1 MGHSMKPIHY
11 LVAFNCL
18 NHSAFAGSRVLVA
31 LYAVFLGESPTMVGF
46 LVGLFAVVPMVG
58 SVPLGRMADRRR
70 AREPLLAMATLSAA
84 GILASALW
92 QHSAA
97 LMLTGSVVGAS
108 YIALNIICAA
118 LAGRHGDS
126 QQRPINFTW
135 LGLGT
140 SAANTLGPLAA
151 GFAIDHIGFREAA
164 LLMAALPLLSLPL
177 LLLGKVPEQDA
188 QPAPAKP
195 GVRRGRPTE
204 LLLHPGMF
212 PVYLMGVYFMLG
224 WDIFLVMTPVY
235 GKQLGVSASEIGT
248 IIATYSVAVFV
259 MRLFA
264 GPMART
270 FTPWQAMLLSLALT
284 ALLCILYGFLTHV
297 WLLIACAF
305 LMGACQSFAAPM
317 AQTAL
322 FEISPR
328 ARYSEA
334 MGLRMSLGMACQF
347 VLPLIAGVLA
357 DFVGV
362 QAIFW
367 IVGVAMLAG
376 GWVYRGFWRNPPK
389 SG

>member
-1 MGHSMKPIHY
+1 MKPIHY

-18 NHSAFAGSRVLVA
+18 NHSAFSGSRVLVA

-46 LVGLFAVVPMVG
+46 LIGLFAVVPIVS
-58 SVPLGRMADRRR
+58 SVPMGRMADRRR
-70 AREPLLAMATLSAA
+70 AREPLLLFILVSAA
-84 GILASALW
+84 GILISALW
-92 QHSAA
+92 QHSLA
-97 LMLTGSVVGAS
+97 LMITGSVVGAS
-108 YIALNIICAA
+108 YIGLNIICAS
-118 LAGRHGDS
+118 LAGRHGDAR
-126 QQRPINFTW
+126 QRPVNFTW

-140 SAANTLGPLAA
+140 SAANTLGPMAA
-151 GFAIDHIGFREAA
+151 GFAIDHIGFRAAA
-164 LLMAALPLLSLPL
+164 LLMASLPLLSLPL
-177 LLLGKVPEQDA
+177 VLLGKVPEQDT
-188 QPAPAKP
+188 QPPPAKP
-195 GVRRGRPTE
+195 GARRGRPTE

-235 GKQLGVSASEIGT
+235 GKQLGISASEIGT
-248 IIATYSVAVFV
+248 IIAMYSVAVFV
-259 MRLFA
+259 MRLFT
-264 GPMART
+264 GPLART

-284 ALLCILYGFLTHV
+284 ALLCILYGFLSQV
-297 WLLIACAF
+297 WLLFVCAF
-305 LMGACQSFAAPM
+305 LMGACQSMAAPM

-328 ARYSEA
+328 ERYSEA

-347 VLPLIAGVLA
+347 VLPLIAGLLA

-376 GWVYRGFWRNPPK
+376 GWVYRGYWRQPPK
-389 SG
+389 AN